1 MLLREDFHTR
11 KNDTSNKNCERCL
24 FRCENSGTS
33 NQKPQR
39 FVSFA
44 PKFPP
49 YICSCSLQRRFAD
62 IQRETFF
69 SNSFSRNKSK
79 KHLGNWSGIVSCI
92 SQSMKRIVE
101 SQLNN
106 GGRGK
111 TERDVSLSCAF
122 YRSYFVFYL
131 SLTYKLQLIQ
141 IGHLN

>member
-1 MLLREDFHTR
+1 MNLVGNMLLREDFHTR

-24 FRCENSGTS
+24 FRCKNSGTS

-79 KHLGNWSGIVSCI
+79 KHFGNWSGIVSFV
-92 SQSMKRIVE
+92 SLTLKKTVQ
-101 SQLNN
+101 
-106 GGRGK
+106 GRQINSGSGN
-111 TERDVSLSCAF
+111 TERDVSCAF
-122 YRSYFVFYL
+122 YWSYVFFFI
-131 SLTYKLQLIQ
+131 T
-141 IGHLN
+141 

>member
-1 MLLREDFHTR
+1 M
-11 KNDTSNKNCERCL
+11 CE
-24 FRCENSGTS
+24 FRAKIPSFYRRLQLTAPSLCE
-33 NQKPQR
+33 
-39 FVSFA
+39 
-44 PKFPP
+44 
-49 YICSCSLQRRFAD
+49 CFAD

-69 SNSFSRNKSK
+69 SKSFSLQKSE
-79 KHLGNWSGIVSCI
+79 KHLGNWSRIVSCI

>member
-1 MLLREDFHTR
+1 MNLVGNMLLREDFHTR

-24 FRCENSGTS
+24 FRCENSDTS

-79 KHLGNWSGIVSCI
+79 KHLGNWSGIVSFV
-92 SQSMKRIVE
+92 SLSLKKTVE
-101 SQLNN
+101 SRQINSGSGN
-106 GGRGK
+106 
-111 TERDVSLSCAF
+111 TERDVSCAF
-122 YRSYFVFYL
+122 YRSYVFFFI
-131 SLTYKLQLIQ
+131 T
-141 IGHLN
+141 